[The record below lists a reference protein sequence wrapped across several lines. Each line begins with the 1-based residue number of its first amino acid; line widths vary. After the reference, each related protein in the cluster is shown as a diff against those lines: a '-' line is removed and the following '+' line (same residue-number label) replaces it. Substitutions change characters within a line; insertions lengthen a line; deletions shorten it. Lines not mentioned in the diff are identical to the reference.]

1 MIDYKKIKMIISDID
16 GVWTD
21 GSIYRGTDNMEF
33 KKFSVFDGVGV
44 AYARAAE
51 LKIAIISARYSPA
64 TEFRAKELKIDD
76 CYNGGLNKLHAYN
89 DLKKK
94 YSLSDDQI
102 AYLGDDMVDLPV
114 MELVGLP
121 IAVANAT
128 PDIMQVAEHTTEV
141 RGGEGAFREAV
152 EWIIKKQNR
161 TEEVKEAMIR
171 RVLKS

>member
-141 RGGEGAFREAV
+141 KGGEGAFREAV

-161 TEEVKEAMIR
+161 AEEVKEAMIR